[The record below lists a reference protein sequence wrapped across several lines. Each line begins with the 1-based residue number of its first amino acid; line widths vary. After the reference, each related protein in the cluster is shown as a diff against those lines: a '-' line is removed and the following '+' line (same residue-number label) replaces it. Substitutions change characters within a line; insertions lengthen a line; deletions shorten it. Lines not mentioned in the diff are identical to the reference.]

1 MKRLW
6 IAVIL
11 MIALLAG
18 SLVNAWYVQSLSDGL
33 TGRLKEAQQLA
44 REDQWAQAAE
54 LTQQVYAD
62 WQSHHFYLHSVL
74 RHSDTDQIL
83 RSFRSVLQYLDIQE
97 LDQYAAA
104 NADLLA
110 QLELLAEMEQASVVN
125 VL

>member
-6 IAVIL
+6 IAAALLSI
-11 MIALLAG
+11 LLAG
-18 SLVNAWYVQSLSDGL
+18 TLVNAWYVQSLCDTLTERLDG
-33 TGRLKEAQQLA
+33 AQQLA
-44 REDQWAQAAE
+44 RENQWEQASA
-54 LTQQVYAD
+54 LTRQVYQD
-62 WQSHHFYLHSVL
+62 WQAHHFYLHCVL